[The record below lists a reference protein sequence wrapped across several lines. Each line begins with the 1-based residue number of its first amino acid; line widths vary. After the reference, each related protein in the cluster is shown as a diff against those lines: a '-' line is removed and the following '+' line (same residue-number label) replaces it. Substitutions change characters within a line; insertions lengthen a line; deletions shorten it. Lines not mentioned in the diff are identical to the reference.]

1 MQVNRGL
8 VFWGIALI
16 TAGAVALAIQ
26 VGAIEAESAREVWQY
41 WPVVLIVIGL
51 SIIAARTPFALVAT
65 IVAALTLGGYAGTL
79 VAGWSEGF
87 TFGCSGGLDETAR
100 EAGTFSGTASVE
112 LEFNCGDLAVGT
124 ADGSDWA
131 VEAQYASGAEP
142 EFDIGD
148 DSVVV
153 RAEGGAWF
161 TDARQAWEVVLP
173 TEVELDLEVSANAA
187 STTLDLAE
195 ALLSE
200 LRLHANAGDVLV
212 DLTGAEAASLAVDAN
227 AGSVA
232 VIVGEGSSAS
242 GTMSVNAGSIEV
254 CAPDDAAIEITIED
268 PNVTFSH
275 NLDDSGLSRSGD
287 TWRSGDGDADVV
299 LDVNGNAGS
308 FTLNPDGG
316 CE

>member
-26 VGAIEAESAREVWQY
+26 TGAIEAESAREVWQY

-51 SIIAARTPFALVAT
+51 AIIAARTPFALVAT
-65 IVAALTLGGYAGTL
+65 IVAALAVGGYAGTL

-87 TFGCSGGLDETAR
+87 TFGCSGGLEETSR
-100 EAGTFSGTASVE
+100 EAGTFSGAASVE
-112 LEFNCGDLAVGT
+112 LEFNCGELSVST
-124 ADGSDWA
+124 ADGGDWA

-148 DSVVV
+148 DSVRVQ
-153 RAEGGAWF
+153 AEGGAWF
-161 TDARQAWEVVLP
+161 TDVRQAWDVILP
-173 TEVELDLEVSANAA
+173 TDVELALEISANAA
-187 STTLDLAE
+187 SSTIDLAE
-195 ALLSE
+195 AAFSD

-212 DLTGAEAASLAVDAN
+212 DLTGAEAAALALDAN
-227 AGSVA
+227 AGSVSL
-232 VIVGEGSSAS
+232 IVGDGTTAT

-254 CAPDDAAIEITIED
+254 CAADGVAIAITIED

-287 TWRSGDGDADVV
+287 TWRSGDGDAAVV

>member
-26 VGAIEAESAREVWQY
+26 TGAIEAESAREVWQY

-65 IVAALTLGGYAGTL
+65 IIAALTLGGYAGTL

-87 TFGCSGGLDETAR
+87 TFGCSGGLDETSR
-100 EAGTFSGTASVE
+100 EAGTFSGAASVE
-112 LEFNCGDLAVGT
+112 LEFNCGELAVST

-131 VEAQYASGAEP
+131 VEAQYASDAEP
-142 EFDIGD
+142 EFDIGE
-148 DSVVV
+148 DSVRVQ
-153 RAEGGAWF
+153 AEGGAWF
-161 TDARQAWEVVLP
+161 TDVRQAWDVVLP
-173 TEVELDLEVSANAA
+173 TGVELALEVSANAA
-187 STTLDLAE
+187 STTLDLAD
-195 ALLSE
+195 AVMTE

-212 DLTGAEAASLAVDAN
+212 DLTGAEAAALALDAN
-227 AGSVA
+227 AGSVS
-232 VIVGEGSSAS
+232 VIVGDGSSAT

-254 CAPDDAAIEITIED
+254 CAADGVAIAITIED

-275 NLDDSGLSRSGD
+275 NLDGSGLSRSGD
-287 TWRSGDGDADVV
+287 TWRSGDGDAAVV

>member
-16 TAGAVALAIQ
+16 TAGSVALAIQ
-26 VGAIEAESAREVWQY
+26 VGAIEAEAAREVWQY

-51 SIIAARTPFALVAT
+51 AIIAARTPFALVAT
-65 IVAALTLGGYAGTL
+65 IVAALAVGGYAGTL

-87 TFGCSGGLDETAR
+87 TFGCSGGLDETTR
-100 EAGTFSGTASVE
+100 EAGSFGGAASVE
-112 LEFNCGDLAVGT
+112 LEFNCGDLAVST
-124 ADGSDWA
+124 ADGSDWS
-131 VEAQYASGAEP
+131 VEAQYASDAEP
-142 EFDIGD
+142 EFEIDD
-148 DSVVV
+148 DSVRV

-161 TDARQAWEVVLP
+161 TDARQAWDVVLP
-173 TEVELDLEVSANAA
+173 TGVDLALEVSANAA
-187 STTLDLAE
+187 TTTLDLAD
-195 ALLSE
+195 AVMRE

-212 DLTGAEAASLAVDAN
+212 DLTGAEAAELALDAN
-227 AGSVA
+227 AGSVS
-232 VIVGEGSSAS
+232 VIIGEGSTSS
-242 GTMSVNAGSIEV
+242 GTMSVNAGSIEL
-254 CAPDDAAIEITIED
+254 CAADGVAFAITIED

-275 NLDDSGLSRSGD
+275 NLDDSGLSRTGD
-287 TWRSGDGDADVV
+287 TWSAGGGDADVE

>member
-65 IVAALTLGGYAGTL
+65 IIAALTLGGYAGTL

-100 EAGTFSGTASVE
+100 EAGTFGTAASVE
-112 LEFNCGDLAVGT
+112 LEFNCGELAVGT

-142 EFDIGD
+142 EFDIGE

-187 STTLDLAE
+187 STTLDLAD
-195 ALLSE
+195 ALMSE

-212 DLTGAEAASLAVDAN
+212 DLTGAEAPSLAIDAN
-227 AGSVA
+227 AGSVS
-232 VIVGEGSSAS
+232 VIVGDESSAT

-254 CAPDDAAIEITIED
+254 CAADGVALEITVED

-275 NLDDSGLSRSGD
+275 NLDDSELSRSGD
-287 TWRSGDGDADVV
+287 TWRSGDGDPDVV

-308 FTLNPDGG
+308 FNLNPDGG